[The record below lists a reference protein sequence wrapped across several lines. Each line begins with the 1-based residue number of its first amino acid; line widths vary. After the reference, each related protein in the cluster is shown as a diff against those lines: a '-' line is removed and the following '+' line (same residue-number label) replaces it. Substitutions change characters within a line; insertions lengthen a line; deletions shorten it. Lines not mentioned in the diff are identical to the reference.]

1 MNFLSQNPKR
11 RKRKINKSNWKIHY
25 KNLLRKSV
33 IMLDSQDELGKI
45 LNKLGEYDIDFDY
58 VASVL
63 NDSSLK
69 EKEKVEILQKLLP
82 RKKY

>member
-1 MNFLSQNPKR
+1 
-11 RKRKINKSNWKIHY
+11 
-25 KNLLRKSV
+25 
-33 IMLDSQDELGKI
+33 MLDSQDELGKI